1 MHGKSCSFVNS
12 DIILAGFATFSGPM
26 DGVVKEQVR
35 RGAFLGLK
43 GLILTQF
50 NPLVFGVGWD
60 YGFERGAIG
69 QVLDIRTTYYFEG
82 VPKIGV

>member
-1 MHGKSCSFVNS
+1 M
-12 DIILAGFATFSGPM
+12 
-26 DGVVKEQVR
+26 KEQVR

-69 QVLDIRTTYYFEG
+69 QVLDIRTTYY
-82 VPKIGV
+82 V

>member
-60 YGFERGAIG
+60 YGERGAIG
-69 QVLDIRTTYYFEG
+69 QVLDIRTTCYVKG